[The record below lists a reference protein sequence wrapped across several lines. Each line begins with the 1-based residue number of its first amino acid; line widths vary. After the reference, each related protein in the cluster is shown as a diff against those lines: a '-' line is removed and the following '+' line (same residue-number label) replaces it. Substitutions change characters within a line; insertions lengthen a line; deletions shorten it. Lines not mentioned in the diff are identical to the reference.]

1 MTVPD
6 IRLRALNDDD
16 FRPDG
21 DHVVYW
27 MTSFRRTRFNHS
39 LDRAIELARQFE
51 RPLIVLEAL
60 RVGYRWASDR
70 FHRFAIDGMA
80 DNRAALRG
88 TGIAYHP
95 YVEPSEGAGKGLLE
109 ALAAKACAVV
119 TDDFP
124 SFFLPR
130 MQRAAAQ
137 KIGVRMEAVDG
148 NGLYP
153 MRATEKVFARAV
165 DLRRHLQKN
174 LPEHLNDR
182 PLADPL
188 KDHGLPA
195 LDAIPTAIAERWPA
209 APTELLKGKPEALA
223 ALPIDH
229 EVHAVETRGGQKAGY
244 DVLSGFVKNRLAAYG
259 EGRNHPDEN
268 AASGLSPYLHWG
280 HVSAHEVFWTIAR
293 HEQWSPDRLSTE
305 ARGSREGWW
314 KMSGAAE
321 SFLDELITWRE
332 LGYNM
337 CSHRDDYDQFASLP
351 EWAQRTMAEHASD
364 DRPYVYDLAAFE
376 RAETHDEI
384 WNAAQR
390 ELVLTGRMH
399 NYLRML
405 WGKKIYEWS
414 TTPQDALDVMIELN
428 NKYALD
434 GRNPNSY
441 SGIFWVLGRYD
452 RAWGPERPIF
462 GKLRYMTSD
471 STRRKLKLASYLQRY
486 GQARQGDLF
495 GTA

>member
-1 MTVPD
+1 VTVPD
-6 IRLRALNDDD
+6 IRLRPLNDHDV
-16 FRPDG
+16 RPEG
-21 DHVVYW
+21 EHVVYW

-39 LDRAIELARQFE
+39 LDRAVELARRFE

-60 RVGYRWASDR
+60 RTGYRWASDR
-70 FHRFAIDGMA
+70 LHRFAIDGMA
-80 DNRAALRG
+80 DNRAAFRG

-95 YVEPSEGAGKGLLE
+95 YVEPEEGAGKGLLE
-109 ALAAKACAVV
+109 ALAEQACVVV

-130 MQRAAAQ
+130 MQHAAAQ
-137 KIGVRMEAVDG
+137 KVDVRMEAVDG

-153 MRATEKVFARAV
+153 MRATPKVFARAV

-182 PLADPL
+182 PTADPL
-188 KDHGLPA
+188 KKHGLPE
-195 LDAIPTAIAERWPA
+195 LDAIPAAIAERWPA
-209 APTELLKGKPEALA
+209 ASEDLLKGAPEALA

-229 EVHAVETRGGQKAGY
+229 RVSVVEMRGGQKAAY
-244 DVLSGFVKNRLAAYG
+244 DRLASFVDNRLDAYG
-259 EGRNHPDEN
+259 EGRNHPDED

-280 HVSAHEVFWTIAR
+280 HISPHEVFWTIAR
-293 HEQWSPDRLSTE
+293 REDWSPERLSSK
-305 ARGSREGWW
+305 ASGSREGWW
-314 KMSGAAE
+314 NMSGAAE

-337 CSHRDDYDQFASLP
+337 SSHRDDYDELSSLP
-351 EWAQRTMAEHASD
+351 DWAHRTMAEHAED
-364 DRPYVYDLAAFE
+364 ERPYIYDLDTFE
-376 RAETHDEI
+376 GAETHDDI

-390 ELVLTGRMH
+390 ELVRTGRMH

-414 TTPQDALDVMIELN
+414 ATPQDALEVMIELN

-471 STRRKLKLASYLQRY
+471 STRRKLKLKGYLETY
-486 GQARQGDLF
+486 GEGSQGDLF
-495 GTA
+495 AG